1 MKNATTACLCLAL
14 AVSLATAV
22 IAAPPAQE
30 KTMHLA
36 KGEFDVQVT
45 PRELDGAAPDET
57 FSRFALTKQLR
68 GDLVATGAGQML
80 AAGGPQSGAGAYV
93 AIERLTGSLDGKTG
107 SFALQHRGTMD
118 ATGMEMHITVVPES
132 GTGDLK
138 GIRGTFR
145 ILFDGPKHLY
155 EFEYELPGAE
165 TH

>member
-1 MKNATTACLCLAL
+1 MKSAHAACLCLAL
-14 AVSLATAV
+14 AVSLTTAV

-36 KGEFDVQVT
+36 KGEFDVLVT
-45 PRELDGAAPDET
+45 PRELDGAVPDET

-93 AIERLTGSLDGKTG
+93 AIERLTGTLGGKTG

-118 ATGMEMHITVVPES
+118 ATGMEMLITVVPES
-132 GTGDLK
+132 GTGELV

-165 TH
+165 

>member
-1 MKNATTACLCLAL
+1 MKSAHAAGLCLAL
-14 AVSLATAV
+14 AVSLTTAV

-30 KTMHLA
+30 KTMRLA

-57 FSRFALTKQLR
+57 LSRFALTKQLR

-93 AIERLTGSLDGKTG
+93 AIERLTGTLDGKTG

-118 ATGMEMHITVVPES
+118 ATGMEMVITIVPES

-155 EFEYELPGAE
+155 ELEYEVPGAE
-165 TH
+165 